1 MAAPR
6 ITVLTAEAE
15 RPRVRPRVPWDTLL
29 VHALLLLAVAVI
41 AFPLYYAFVISTQTV
56 QEVVQKPPLLL

>member
-1 MAAPR
+1 ML
-6 ITVLTAEAE
+6 IGEAE
-15 RPRVRPRVPWDTLL
+15 RPRRRLPWDRIL

-56 QEVVQKPPLLL
+56 QEVV